1 MAKSMYRTEEFKAP
15 DCVVSFAF
23 NMFKGRELKKDDGS
37 TKTQFGATF
46 IFEDIHR
53 PFFEEWLKKAI
64 IGEWG
69 EKGLERAKAGL
80 IKSPLLS
87 GTGKEARNKETGD
100 LHPGMGEGKFFIRA
114 NANEAPQVRWKS
126 PIIPATEQDVYSGC
140 RGFPVLNAYTWHN
153 DKNGDGVSFGLQYF
167 QKTGEGERIGSSG
180 GVDVNKWYEKVETG
194 EEAPESTS
202 NGAGAGGL
210 FG

>member
-1 MAKSMYRTEEFKAP
+1 MASMYRSEEFKAP
-15 DCVVSFAF
+15 DSIVSFAH
-23 NMFKGRELKKDDGS
+23 NMFKGREQKKDDGT
-37 TKTQFGATF
+37 TKLQFGATL
-46 IFEDIHR
+46 IYDEIHR
-53 PFFEEWLKKAI
+53 AFFEEQLRRAI

-87 GTGKEARNKETGD
+87 GIGKEARNKETGD

-114 NANEAPQVRWKS
+114 NANDVVPVHWKS
-126 PIIPATEQDVYSGC
+126 PVIPATEKEVYSGC
-140 RGFPVLNAYTWHN
+140 KGFAVLNAYTWN
-153 DKNGDGVSFGLQYF
+153 NSKNGDGVSFGLQFF
-167 QKTGEGERIGSSG
+167 QKTGEGDRLGGSGG

-194 EEAPESTS
+194 DEAPESTTS
-202 NGAGAGGL
+202 GAGAGGL